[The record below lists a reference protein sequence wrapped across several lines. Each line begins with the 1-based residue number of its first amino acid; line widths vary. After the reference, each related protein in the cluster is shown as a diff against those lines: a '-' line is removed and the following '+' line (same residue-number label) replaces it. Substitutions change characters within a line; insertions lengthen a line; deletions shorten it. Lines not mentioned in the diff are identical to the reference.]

1 MGRALFGQTAVGGR
15 LPVNI
20 PGVAALGA
28 GLDLPAN
35 PMKLRQA
42 DAGDTA
48 KLQPAY
54 DVLDRAVADHAFPGG
69 VLAVGYQ
76 NELFVHAFGRQTYD
90 AKSPAVNGGHDLR
103 CRVADQTGRDHN
115 ARGHAGG
122 SRAHRRLTCP
132 WRATFPNG
140 MTGRTPTGARR

>member
-1 MGRALFGQTAVGGR
+1 M
-15 LPVNI
+15 

-35 PMKLRQA
+35 PMKLRAA
-42 DAGDTA
+42 DAKSDS
-48 KLQPAY
+48 KLKRAY

-76 NELFVHAFGRQTYD
+76 GELMVHAFGRQTYD
-90 AKSPAVNGGHDLR
+90 ATSPAVNVDTIYDAASLTKPWSPR
-103 CRVADQTGRDHN
+103 RSWPCRLK
-115 ARGHAGG
+115 
-122 SRAHRRLTCP
+122 RAALASICP

-140 MTGRTPTGARR
+140 MPGRIPSGAKPSRSAIC